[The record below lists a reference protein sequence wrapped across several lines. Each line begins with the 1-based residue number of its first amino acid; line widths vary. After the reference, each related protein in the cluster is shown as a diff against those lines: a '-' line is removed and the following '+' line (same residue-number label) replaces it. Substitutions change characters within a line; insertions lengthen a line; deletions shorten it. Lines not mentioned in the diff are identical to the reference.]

1 MCLNKKQNKV
11 SIAVTVVIL
20 IFAAFCEKGVII
32 TGIAHETLVAILVHT
47 EAGLADTHVPA
58 DVEDQIGL
66 LAQADDAILLLKDL

>member
-1 MCLNKKQNKV
+1 M

-32 TGIAHETLVAILVHT
+32 PCIAHETLVAFLVRS

-58 DVEDQIGL
+58 DVEDHIGL